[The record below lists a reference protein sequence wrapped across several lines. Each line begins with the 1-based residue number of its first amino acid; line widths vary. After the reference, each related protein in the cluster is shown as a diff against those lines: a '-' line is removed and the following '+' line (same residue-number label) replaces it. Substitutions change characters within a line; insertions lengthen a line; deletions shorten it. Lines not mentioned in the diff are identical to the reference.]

1 MGVFAAVASS
11 LDGMSDTLE
20 RLFNFKVGHITRR
33 LGPAENYLA
42 FLHLPECEGSNPFPE
57 AKTVEFR
64 NVGFAYPNATK
75 NAVSGLSLT
84 IRDGGTVAVVGS
96 NGAGKSTF
104 TRLILGIYRPTEGAA
119 LLSREFG
126 GTDLS
131 GGQWQRLAIARG
143 LYRRH
148 NLIVLDEPTS
158 AMDPLEETRVY
169 ERFAEL
175 SRDKTASS
183 SPTDWVPRRLGTGF
197 WSWMREG
204 WWKREPTRN

>member
-96 NGAGKSTF
+96 NGAGKPTF
-104 TRLILGIYRPTEGAA
+104 TRLILGIY
-119 LLSREFG
+119 
-126 GTDLS
+126 
-131 GGQWQRLAIARG
+131 
-143 LYRRH
+143 
-148 NLIVLDEPTS
+148 
-158 AMDPLEETRVY
+158 
-169 ERFAEL
+169 
-175 SRDKTASS
+175 
-183 SPTDWVPRRLGTGF
+183 PRRAPPCFPGSSAEQTFREASGSVLPSPGGCTGAI
-197 WSWMREG
+197 
-204 WWKREPTRN
+204 T